1 MTSRRRLIA
10 ALPALALLPV
20 VRGLPARAQADDD
33 PLAPY
38 LWTARPVIVF
48 ANTDRDPR
56 FIRQM
61 KELDR
66 VAADLEER
74 DVVVIVDTE
83 PGPSR
88 YETTDLRRKFRPHDF
103 NVLVIGKDGEVKKRS
118 PVPLGGDG
126 IARLIDRLPIRQQ
139 ELGRR

>member
-1 MTSRRRLIA
+1 MILRRRLLA
-10 ALPALALLPV
+10 ALGALALLPA
-20 VRGLPARAQADDD
+20 ARLDAQTGED

-38 LWTARPVIVF
+38 LWTARPVVVF
-48 ANTDRDPR
+48 ANNDRDPR
-56 FIRQM
+56 LLRQIS
-61 KELDR
+61 EFER

-103 NVLVIGKDGEVKKRS
+103 NVIVVGKDGEVKKRS
-118 PVPLGGDG
+118 PQPMTGDSL
-126 IARLIDRLPIRQQ
+126 ARLIDRLPIRQQ

>member
-1 MTSRRRLIA
+1 MIHRRRLLAALA
-10 ALPALALLPV
+10 ALPLA
-20 VRGLPARAQADDD
+20 GLRPAGAQGDAD
-33 PLAPY
+33 PLAQY
-38 LWTARPVIVF
+38 LWVARPVIVF

-56 FIRQM
+56 LLRQVS
-61 KELDR
+61 ELER
-66 VAADLEER
+66 VAADLEDR

-103 NVLVIGKDGEVKKRS
+103 NVIVVGKDGEVKKRS
-118 PVPLGGDG
+118 PQPITGDSL
-126 IARLIDRLPIRQQ
+126 ARLIDRLPIRQQ

>member
-1 MTSRRRLIA
+1 MILRRRLLA
-10 ALPALALLPV
+10 TLALLPLA
-20 VRGLPARAQADDD
+20 GLRPARAQEGAD
-33 PLAPY
+33 PLAQY
-38 LWTARPVIVF
+38 LWVARPVIVF
-48 ANTDRDPR
+48 ANNDRDPR
-56 FIRQM
+56 LIRQIS
-61 KELDR
+61 EFER

-103 NVLVIGKDGEVKKRS
+103 NVIVVGKDGEVKKRS
-118 PVPLGGDG
+118 PVPMTGDSL
-126 IARLIDRLPIRQQ
+126 ARLIDRLPIRQQ